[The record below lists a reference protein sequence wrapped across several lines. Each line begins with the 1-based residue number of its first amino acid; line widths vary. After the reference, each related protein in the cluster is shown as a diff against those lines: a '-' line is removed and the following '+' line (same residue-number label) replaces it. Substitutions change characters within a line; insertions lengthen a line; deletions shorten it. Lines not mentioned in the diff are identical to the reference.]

1 MSRMTFFV
9 HSSGALMAALLATAV
24 AQSASALTYDVDYAI
39 GAGSVVGTVET
50 DGNTGTLVASDIT
63 AWDLTL
69 NGIGASYTITSGDS
83 DAALFL
89 GGSDVTATKTDL
101 YFNFSGTDVGYL
113 GFQDGAFS
121 GNHYWCNNTSWFACF
136 SGATVTPGSIFD
148 GTAVNVAESGNQ
160 IIATASVSEPA
171 AWALMLL
178 GVGGMGASLR
188 ARRRSAPATA

>member
-101 YFNFSGTDVGYL
+101 Y
-113 GFQDGAFS
+113 
-121 GNHYWCNNTSWFACF
+121 
-136 SGATVTPGSIFD
+136 
-148 GTAVNVAESGNQ
+148 
-160 IIATASVSEPA
+160 
-171 AWALMLL
+171 
-178 GVGGMGASLR
+178 
-188 ARRRSAPATA
+188 